1 MDTNFQM
8 LKKLN
13 KEWDSKK
20 HTMGIVSMNEI
31 YQINEMLCLDQMDI
45 LQLRNLRDFIVLFFS
60 RDEDANID
68 TMDKVSAFTAVIDN
82 KIWNK
87 GGEV

>member
-8 LKKLN
+8 LRKLN
-13 KEWDSKK
+13 YEWDSHK
-20 HTMGIVSMNEI
+20 HRTGIVSMDEIYKINEI
-31 YQINEMLCLDQMDI
+31 LCLDDMDI
-45 LQLRNLRDFIVLFFS
+45 LQLRNLRDFIVLFFT
-60 RDEDANID
+60 RDQDADIA
-68 TMDKVSAFTAVIDN
+68 TMDKVSAYVSVIDN

>member
-8 LKKLN
+8 VKRLDTD
-13 KEWDSKK
+13 WRATS
-20 HTMGIVSMNEI
+20 HTNGVVTMSEI
-31 YQINEMLCLDQMDI
+31 YLINKLLCLDEMDI
-45 LQLRNLRDFIVLFFS
+45 LQLRNLRDFIVLYFS
-60 RDEDANID
+60 SKKDTNLE
-68 TMDKVSAFTAVIDN
+68 TMDEMSAFVSVIDN

>member
-8 LKKLN
+8 VKKL
-13 KEWDSKK
+13 DSDWRATP
-20 HTMGIVSMNEI
+20 HTNGVVTMSEI
-31 YQINEMLCLDQMDI
+31 YLINKLLCLDEMDI
-45 LQLRNLRDFIVLFFS
+45 LQLRNLRDFIVLYFS
-60 RDEDANID
+60 SKEGVNLE
-68 TMDKVSAFTAVIDN
+68 TMDEMSAFVSVIDN